1 VGGISRLAFRVWR
14 RFLFLRIPPR
24 FAFREKRI
32 SHKEH
37 KGSTLIIFCVL
48 CDLCGLLGP
57 GAPPV
62 EFPVLE
68 FNPLCDLLFDFSS
81 SCRILAAAS
90 AVALSCTMAISARV
104 MPVGL
109 TCWMTLRP

>member
-68 FNPLCDLLFDFSS
+68 FNPLCDLISVSQLF
-81 SCRILAAAS
+81 
-90 AVALSCTMAISARV
+90 ISERSGPARQS
-104 MPVGL
+104 GESL
-109 TCWMTLRP
+109 